1 MIRKE
6 SKKGIYARALLLS
19 EVNLEPD
26 LGTKVF
32 IFFEGERNNNRFLL
46 KSQVNLKTGG
56 GDSRLK
62 YIIALHRDTIEMY
75 LPSSP
80 YTSDN
85 PTITCYFPFS
95 VDFPRTN

>member
-1 MIRKE
+1 MVRKE
-6 SKKGIYARALLLS
+6 SKKGIYVRASLLS
-19 EVNLEPD
+19 ELISGRKYSYS
-26 LGTKVF
+26 LR
-32 IFFEGERNNNRFLL
+32 ERNNNHFLL
-46 KSQVNLKTGG
+46 KSQVNLKTGD

-62 YIIALHRDTIEMY
+62 YIIALHRDTIEVY

-95 VDFPRTN
+95 VDFPITN